1 MYWFLIFVLSPVMIP
16 EVTARWNSP
25 QISSWFL
32 RGEFSCDRGS
42 WKSEGE
48 VISWS
53 LELAF
58 NYFFH
63 TVDNAISW
71 NILLKFSVDWRNCFS
86 VLIFYQPAFV
96 VDQITFLISTTKS
109 ILFSFL
115 WFFPVFKEWMEAIK
129 KFCGKP
135 VNTNLG
141 ERDVKQ
147 LRSLEVIIVE
157 AHKLSSNKV
166 SHPYCM
172 ISLNEVKTC
181 RTKTQEGHS
190 PIWNEEFKFK

>member
-25 QISSWFL
+25 QISSCFL

-115 WFFPVFKEWMEAIK
+115 WFFSCVQGMDGSHQKI
-129 KFCGKP
+129 
-135 VNTNLG
+135 
-141 ERDVKQ
+141 
-147 LRSLEVIIVE
+147 LRQTSEHE
-157 AHKLSSNKV
+157 PWRAG
-166 SHPYCM
+166 C
-172 ISLNEVKTC
+172 KTA
-181 RTKTQEGHS
+181 QESGS
-190 PIWNEEFKFK
+190 DNRWGAQAEFQ

>member
-1 MYWFLIFVLSPVMIP
+1 
-16 EVTARWNSP
+16 
-25 QISSWFL
+25 
-32 RGEFSCDRGS
+32 
-42 WKSEGE
+42 
-48 VISWS
+48 
-53 LELAF
+53 
-58 NYFFH
+58 
-63 TVDNAISW
+63 
-71 NILLKFSVDWRNCFS
+71 
-86 VLIFYQPAFV
+86 
-96 VDQITFLISTTKS
+96 
-109 ILFSFL
+109 
-115 WFFPVFKEWMEAIK
+115 MEAIK

-135 VNTNLG
+135 MNTNLG

>member
-1 MYWFLIFVLSPVMIP
+1 MCLLYPGTNQFMLACFSYRSDYVSRARKSIFLAHNVM
-16 EVTARWNSP
+16 T
-25 QISSWFL
+25 
-32 RGEFSCDRGS
+32 
-42 WKSEGE
+42 
-48 VISWS
+48 
-53 LELAF
+53 
-58 NYFFH
+58 FF
-63 TVDNAISW
+63 
-71 NILLKFSVDWRNCFS
+71 FSVF
-86 VLIFYQPAFV
+86 Q
-96 VDQITFLISTTKS
+96 
-109 ILFSFL
+109 
-115 WFFPVFKEWMEAIK
+115 EWMEAIK